1 MRVLLVLLLTTCFA
15 LCRSQ
20 YGRPPVP
27 VEPIGDPDGGDGNG
41 PNPQPEDYDNI
52 EEGKIPVPPEYDPLP
67 NPGIKPVPGDP
78 GDYKEPETVK
88 PGNDDFVDQPGGDS
102 DCVCVPY
109 YQCKEGEI
117 VVDGTGII
125 DARQKPP
132 PKKELPLDSQ
142 FEPPFCGTFHVCCKA
157 PQQNVV
163 TPYEH
168 KCGIRNPG
176 GIYGK
181 ILVPDKKGEAN
192 FGEWPWQAAVLKVEG
207 KVNIFQ
213 CGGVLIDKK
222 HVATVAHCVCHYQGY
237 NQYPLK
243 VRLGEYDTQ
252 KTDEFLAHDDY
263 NVDQIFCHP
272 QFRNNSLW
280 NDMALLKLDRDVIFA
295 PHIDSICLP
304 TYEEVFEGQ
313 SCVVT
318 GWGKDAYKGGSYSN
332 IMKEVN
338 IPVIDNT
345 KCQDQLRKTRLG
357 RYYKLHD
364 SFICA
369 GGEEGLDSCKG
380 DGGGPLVCY
389 RKDGSYGLAGL
400 VSWGIDCG
408 HPGIPGVYVRVQK
421 FLEWI
426 TQQTGLTLKDYWPKV
441 Y

>member
-1 MRVLLVLLLTTCFA
+1 MKVFAVLLVTVCWVA
-15 LCRSQ
+15 CQ
-20 YGRPPVP
+20 KPEERPPVP
-27 VEPIGDPDGGDGNG
+27 VKPIGDYDGVDGGSDRKPDEYDGV
-41 PNPQPEDYDNI
+41 
-52 EEGKIPVPPEYDPLP
+52 EGGKAPVSPDYDPLP
-67 NPGIKPVPGDP
+67 NPGLEPKPGDSDDDNDP
-78 GDYKEPETVK
+78 VK
-88 PGNDDFVDQPGGDS
+88 PGGGDGS
-102 DCVCVPY
+102 DDCVCVPY
-109 YQCKEGEI
+109 YQCKEGE
-117 VVDGTGII
+117 VVTDGTGIL

-132 PKKELPLDSQ
+132 PKEQLPLDGQ

-157 PQQNVV
+157 PQQDVV
-163 TPYEH
+163 SIYEH

-181 ILVPDKKGEAN
+181 ILAPDKKGEAN

-213 CGGVLIDKK
+213 CGGVLLDSK
-222 HVATVAHCVCHYQGY
+222 HVATVAHCVCHYQGQ

-243 VRLGEYDTQ
+243 IRLGEYDTQ

-263 NVDQIFCHP
+263 NVEKIFCHP

-280 NDMALLKLDRDVIFA
+280 NDMALLRLDRDVIFA

-318 GWGKDAYKGGSYSN
+318 GWGKDAYKGGTYSN
-332 IMKEVN
+332 IMKEVI

-345 KCQDQLRKTRLG
+345 KCQDLLRKTRLG

-389 RKDGSYGLAGL
+389 RKDGSYALVGL

-408 HPGIPGVYVRVQK
+408 QPGVPGVYVRIQK
-421 FLEWI
+421 FLQWI
-426 TQQTGLTLKDYWPKV
+426 TQQTGLELNYYWPKV
-441 Y
+441 YKE